1 MKKKFVIPRINCMEL
16 NPERDIMLTSA
27 NLGKSNAVN
36 YANTFAENTK
46 ADYDYWSGKKWLD
59 AE

>member
-1 MKKKFVIPRINCMEL
+1 MKKKFVIPEINYMEL

-27 NLGKSNAVN
+27 NLGKRNAVD
-36 YANTFAENTK
+36 YTKTFEENTK
-46 ADYDYWSGKKWLD
+46 AAYDYWSGKKWLD